1 MDFQDFSSGLA
12 VKTSPSNAGGES
24 SIPIWGA
31 KISHATWPKK
41 QSIKLKQCN
50 KFDKSFH
57 WKESKFKNK

>member
-12 VKTSPSNAGGES
+12 VKTSPSNAGGAS

-41 QSIKLKQCN
+41 TKHKT
-50 KFDKSFH
+50 
-57 WKESKFKNK
+57 EAV